1 MPCLCKFK
9 DIHMSCFVALGGN
22 CLVSNFVVLRSV
34 FLLLICIFV
43 SFVLFVQ
50 IFFFFR
56 SAFILVCWMVQRG
69 RYGGV
74 VLSDLPLLFGT
85 APRTNVLVDGRSNKK
100 F

>member
-50 IFFFFR
+50 IFFFFVR
-56 SAFILVCWMVQRG
+56 HLFWFAGWCN
-69 RYGGV
+69 GGGME
-74 VLSDLPLLFGT
+74 VLSCQTCHCFLGQPLGQMF
-85 APRTNVLVDGRSNKK
+85 
-100 F
+100 